1 MRDGFTRA
9 PTGGFGRIG
18 VALCPSATASKAL
31 ARATWAAGS
40 ACERLMRTSQT
51 RSWSVSFRRG
61 SFWRRLI
68 GKPPG
73 EVEELAAYS
82 TFARIA
88 TSMSSDPLVGY
99 QHFTPVPRFAPECET
114 VCLREPIEMAGVN
127 AGFVGAPQR
136 PSSGVVKD
144 RLPFRY
150 LAPSDAE
157 THSPHGPPPFSH
169 SQLVVLTLPAR
180 TCTLHSTSS
189 RERRLRPSGPCSGR
203 PKRWPE
209 WGHRDQECWGSGL
222 RAGRGGPPARP
233 RRRVKRLPSCP
244 GRSPRGGVRCAR

>member
-150 LAPSDAE
+150 LAPSAAE
-157 THSPHGPPPFSH
+157 THSPHGPPLSRTRSSSYSRFPPE
-169 SQLVVLTLPAR
+169 PA
-180 TCTLHSTSS
+180 LSIQPVA
-189 RERRLRPSGPCSGR
+189 ERDGFARPGHVRDARKDGPNGATEIRSAGGAGSEQVAAGRLR
-203 PKRWPE
+203 
-209 WGHRDQECWGSGL
+209 D
-222 RAGRGGPPARP
+222 RGGA
-233 RRRVKRLPSCP
+233 
-244 GRSPRGGVRCAR
+244 

>member
-40 ACERLMRTSQT
+40 ACERLMRTSQS

-88 TSMSSDPLVGY
+88 TSMSSDPLVTAELLYRGDNLLY
-99 QHFTPVPRFAPECET
+99 GHVFGQYLRRPHLQRQIVGVAVPEAGQDQHRYFGIHFA
-114 VCLREPIEMAGVN
+114 
-127 AGFVGAPQR
+127 Q
-136 PSSGVVKD
+136 
-144 RLPFRY
+144 
-150 LAPSDAE
+150 LA
-157 THSPHGPPPFSH
+157 
-169 SQLVVLTLPAR
+169 
-180 TCTLHSTSS
+180 
-189 RERRLRPSGPCSGR
+189 
-203 PKRWPE
+203 
-209 WGHRDQECWGSGL
+209 
-222 RAGRGGPPARP
+222 
-233 RRRVKRLPSCP
+233 
-244 GRSPRGGVRCAR
+244 

>member
-18 VALCPSATASKAL
+18 VALCPSATASNAL

-88 TSMSSDPLVGY
+88 TSMSSDPLVWGELVQRLLRYRYMVSGANTVDARSTQPTRGY
-99 QHFTPVPRFAPECET
+99 
-114 VCLREPIEMAGVN
+114 LG
-127 AGFVGAPQR
+127 
-136 PSSGVVKD
+136 
-144 RLPFRY
+144 
-150 LAPSDAE
+150 
-157 THSPHGPPPFSH
+157 
-169 SQLVVLTLPAR
+169 
-180 TCTLHSTSS
+180 S
-189 RERRLRPSGPCSGR
+189 RMTTGI
-203 PKRWPE
+203 
-209 WGHRDQECWGSGL
+209 
-222 RAGRGGPPARP
+222 
-233 RRRVKRLPSCP
+233 
-244 GRSPRGGVRCAR
+244 GRSVRSW